1 MSSLSPDEE
10 ELVKSNVSRWLDMK
24 KSIKDGQKKIKEMK
38 DAQKLVENEIIRIM
52 EQKDI
57 PNFNIGTG
65 NLSLKEKQSKKNV
78 QPKWIKEKLNTV
90 VDSDDVVATKNVL
103 DEILT
108 EIENPPTTVKKTL
121 VHSK

>member
-1 MSSLSPDEE
+1 MSSLTADEE
-10 ELVKSNVSRWLDMK
+10 QLVKTNVARWLEMK
-24 KSIKDGQKKIKEMK
+24 KTIKDGQKKIREMK

-57 PNFNIGTG
+57 PNFNLGTG
-65 NLSLKEKQSKKNV
+65 SLKLKEKQSKKAIP
-78 QPKWIKEKLNTV
+78 PKWIKEKLNTV
-90 VDSDDVVATKNVL
+90 VDSNDAEATKVVM

-108 EIENPPTTVKKTL
+108 EMENPPTTVKKSL